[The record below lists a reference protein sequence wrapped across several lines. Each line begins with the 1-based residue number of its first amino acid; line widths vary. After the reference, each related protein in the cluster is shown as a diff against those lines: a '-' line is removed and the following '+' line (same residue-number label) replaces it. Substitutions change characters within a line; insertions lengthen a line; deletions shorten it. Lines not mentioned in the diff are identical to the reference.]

1 VKKNKKEGNFLIKNI
16 KLKLPNK
23 QENNPIHTRFKI
35 GNLGI
40 GAPRLI

>member
-1 VKKNKKEGNFLIKNI
+1 MKKKRKFPNQQFQIKI
-16 KLKLPNK
+16 PKK